1 MPCPR
6 CAGLTVMEALRD
18 LKSTLITFEVARC
31 LNCGYIE
38 DPQML
43 VNRRNPPPVAM
54 HSDGTP
60 IRRASARLRS
70 PMRAA

>member
-1 MPCPR
+1 LLV
-6 CAGLTVMEALRD
+6 GEGFRD
-18 LKSTLITFEVARC
+18 LKSTLIWFDGSRC

-38 DPQML
+38 DPQMII
-43 VNRRNPPPVAM
+43 NRRNPPQPPLQP
-54 HSDGTP
+54 DGTR